1 MKTVIILFQ
10 ILGSLGLFLYGMKI
24 LSAGLQKTAGEKLQ
38 TILNFMTGNR
48 VMAVLTGF
56 LITLLVQSSSA
67 TTVMVVGFTNAGLLS
82 LSQAIG
88 VIMGAN
94 VGTTITGWMVALLG
108 FKISVSSLALP
119 AIGIG
124 FIILLLKK
132 FEKPELGEIFLGF
145 GLLFLGL
152 QFLKE
157 SVPDIRSNLEVLNFL
172 SRLAGWGVLSR
183 FLFLAVGL
191 VITMIVQSSSAAMAI
206 TLTMAY
212 SGWIDY
218 HTAACMVL
226 GENIGTTIT
235 AYIASLGTHVNARRA
250 SRAHTIFNLIGVV
263 WVFFLFTPFARLV
276 DLIVPGPTTG
286 AGADLPLHLA
296 MFHTLFNL
304 TNTLVLI
311 FFLPQLA
318 KLVEFL
324 VKPKKD
330 ELPKVYS
337 FKYLSATL
345 QDTPGLNILEARR
358 EVIKMARLVKQM
370 FVKFEEL
377 FNNPNKKMGQDVEKL
392 KEMEDLTD
400 QMEEE
405 LSRFLAESLKDGVTE
420 KTRRNVPS
428 MIRIVNELESI
439 GDSIYNL
446 VILTQRRY
454 DKKIDFTQE
463 AIDSFAP
470 YCEAVRG
477 FLTFLEDHLV
487 THLSEE
493 DMKKAFSMEERINN
507 FRNTLKK
514 ATQKRLQEGSN
525 VRGELLFFDMIRQM
539 EKVGDY
545 AFNVS
550 QALAQ
555 VK

>member
-1 MKTVIILFQ
+1 MKTLIILFQ

-94 VGTTITGWMVALLG
+94 VGTTITGWIVALLG
-108 FKISVSSLALP
+108 FKISVSSLAMP

-124 FIILLLKK
+124 FVIILLKK

-157 SVPDIRSNLEVLNFL
+157 SIPDIRSNLEVLNFL

-183 FLFLAVGL
+183 FIFLMVGL

-311 FFLPQLA
+311 FFLPELA

-345 QDTPGLNILEARR
+345 QDTPSLNILEAKS

-377 FNNPNKKMGQDVEKL
+377 FNNPHKKMGQDVEKL

-446 VILTQRRY
+446 VILAQRRY

-463 AIDSFAP
+463 AVDSFAP
-470 YCEAVRG
+470 YCEEVRG